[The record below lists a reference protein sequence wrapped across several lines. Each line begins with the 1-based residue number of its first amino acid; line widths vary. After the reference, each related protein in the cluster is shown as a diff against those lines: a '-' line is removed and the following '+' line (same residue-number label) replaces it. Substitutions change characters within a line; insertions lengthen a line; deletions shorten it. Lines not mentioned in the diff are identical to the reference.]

1 MRELTNNELD
11 AVSGGVI
18 IDEIGFL
25 KGISFGLRVG
35 AVGAV
40 LSASYYAGYA
50 VGTAMYNTYTYFR
63 Y

>member
-1 MRELTNNELD
+1 MRELTSREID

-18 IDEIGFL
+18 DQIGFL
-25 KGISFGLRVG
+25 TGISLGLRVG

-40 LSASYYAGYA
+40 LSASYYAGYT
-50 VGTAMYNTYTYFR
+50 VGTAIYNTYTHFR

>member
-1 MRELTNNELD
+1 MRELTVQEVD

-18 IDEIGFL
+18 DQIGFL
-25 KGISFGLRVG
+25 RGISLGLRVG

-40 LSASYYAGYA
+40 LSGSWYAGYTI
-50 VGTAMYNTYTYFR
+50 GTAIYNTYTHFR

>member
-1 MRELTNNELD
+1 MRELTGNEIE
-11 AVSGGVI
+11 AVSGGV

-40 LSASYYAGYA
+40 LSASYYAGYTL
-50 VGTAMYNTYTYFR
+50 GTAMYNAYTHFR

>member
-1 MRELTNNELD
+1 MRELSKQEIA
-11 AVSGGVI
+11 AVSGGV

-25 KGISFGLRVG
+25 KGIGFGLRVG

-40 LSASYYAGYA
+40 LTASYYAGHA
-50 VGTAMYNTYTYFR
+50 VGTVIYNTYTDIR